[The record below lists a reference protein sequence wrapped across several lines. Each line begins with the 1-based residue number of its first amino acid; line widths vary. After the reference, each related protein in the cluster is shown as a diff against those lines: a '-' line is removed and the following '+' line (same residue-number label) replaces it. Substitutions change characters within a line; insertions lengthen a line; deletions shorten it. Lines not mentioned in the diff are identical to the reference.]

1 MFEKVLYI
9 LKLHLGIALISFIFW
24 KLRFW
29 SECDKQICFWRHF
42 YLFFTILLFASSVA
56 TALKSFDL
64 VFIIFL
70 ISLFISLDFFV
81 AKRGKKF
88 EIFKITLNQKIYDL
102 LDGNITLKVKPF
114 KTKINITNIIA
125 VFTIYVLGLFMWVKP
140 ALENASFFNLHQHN
154 LLVKTT
160 SILTNS
166 ANLTITN
173 LGICSLSAFFASI
186 FGVNQH
192 QVIHLFGAFNFM
204 LLFSGVSIL
213 TFRLTNDLKS
223 VILSGSIIAF
233 VFPHLNLVSNPVE
246 GSSFLLGISWALFIL
261 YFWKDEDLNFTFKLA
276 GILSAFLIDL
286 FTGFILSILI
296 LTGEIFEIWKRKG
309 KIFPIFLAL
318 LIFPSLLVFELFIL
332 RRNPELM
339 SLTFALLY
347 NQEIAGVVSR
357 EIQFFS
363 TLVSLL
369 GSIIGFFSG
378 LMFYSISTLSLI
390 VLILLCEFSILNFIP
405 YEQLYPL
412 AFILSVIW
420 LSLLI
425 SKILKSEKTLHDAIT
440 LLVASLVSVNGILA
454 GSVKLDATVEP
465 DEFVILVEKIR
476 KDNLP
481 FSFAIVSHRG
491 TRAMV
496 ENWAWF
502 MDWEYFAK
510 NYILIDDVKNLY
522 DVIYVLV
529 PEKEAMNKIN
539 RAFLPPI
546 ENPAEVLDSICV
558 NYKYARTQIYFK
570 GRYVKAYKLMKLKS
584 D

>member
-1 MFEKVLYI
+1 
-9 LKLHLGIALISFIFW
+9 
-24 KLRFW
+24 
-29 SECDKQICFWRHF
+29 
-42 YLFFTILLFASSVA
+42 
-56 TALKSFDL
+56 
-64 VFIIFL
+64 
-70 ISLFISLDFFV
+70 
-81 AKRGKKF
+81 
-88 EIFKITLNQKIYDL
+88 
-102 LDGNITLKVKPF
+102 
-114 KTKINITNIIA
+114 
-125 VFTIYVLGLFMWVKP
+125 
-140 ALENASFFNLHQHN
+140 
-154 LLVKTT
+154 
-160 SILTNS
+160 
-166 ANLTITN
+166 
-173 LGICSLSAFFASI
+173 
-186 FGVNQH
+186 
-192 QVIHLFGAFNFM
+192 M

-233 VFPHLNLVSNPVE
+233 IFPHLNLVSDPVE

-261 YFWKDEDLNFTFKLA
+261 YFWKDENLNFTFKLA

-286 FTGFILSILI
+286 FTGFILSMLI
-296 LTGEIFEIWKRKG
+296 LTGEIFKIRKRKG
-309 KIFPIFLAL
+309 KIFPIFLAF

-332 RRNPELM
+332 RQNPKLM

-363 TLVSLL
+363 TLVPLL

-420 LSLLI
+420 LSFLI

-522 DVIYVLV
+522 DVVYVLV